1 MFYTDLFKD
10 GPKNCYVTVFPESS
24 YSAKGEKTWNAG
36 TCCGEAYEE
45 QIDDL
50 GYFQEMI
57 RLLPDF
63 ADKNNIFVL
72 GTSNGGAMSIRLGC

>member
-50 GYFQEMI
+50 GYF
-57 RLLPDF
+57 
-63 ADKNNIFVL
+63 
-72 GTSNGGAMSIRLGC
+72 

>member
-10 GPKNCYVTVFPESS
+10 GPENCYVTVFPESS
-24 YSAKGEKTWNAG
+24 YSADGEKVWNAG

-50 GYFQEMI
+50 GYF
-57 RLLPDF
+57 
-63 ADKNNIFVL
+63 
-72 GTSNGGAMSIRLGC
+72 